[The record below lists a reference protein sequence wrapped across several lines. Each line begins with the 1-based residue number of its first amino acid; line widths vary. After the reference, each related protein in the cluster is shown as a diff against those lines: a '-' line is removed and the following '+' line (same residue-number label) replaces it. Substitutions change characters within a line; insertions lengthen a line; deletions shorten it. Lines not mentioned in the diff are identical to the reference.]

1 MTIMIFTFDR
11 DPVCRNIAI
20 DIGYFVYFT
29 ETNFINCIC
38 ERNVVIGPE
47 KKRYLLPNLS
57 F

>member
-20 DIGYFVYFT
+20 DKVYFVYFT

-47 KKRYLLPNLS
+47 KKIFIAYLS